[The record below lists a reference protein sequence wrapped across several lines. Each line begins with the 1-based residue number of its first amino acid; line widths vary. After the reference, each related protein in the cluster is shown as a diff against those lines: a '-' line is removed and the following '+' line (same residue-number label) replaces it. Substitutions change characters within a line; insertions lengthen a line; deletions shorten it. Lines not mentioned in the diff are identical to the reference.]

1 MNRLPATTAAFA
13 LLASPSIGQSVFELD
28 DIIFSAGFTPV
39 EEERYGRSVSVV
51 DSEEIEQRGL
61 ATVTEALRSLPGV
74 SVSASGGNTAQV
86 RIRGGEA
93 NHTLILIDGIEA
105 AGGDGEYILS
115 GLDVANVERIEV
127 LRGPNSVFYGSN
139 ASAGVI
145 NIITRRGS
153 IGQEG
158 RVTLETG
165 GRNSAT
171 AFLSSRNETG
181 GVAASV
187 GWVNDLG
194 YDYSGENGE
203 RDGIRRG
210 TISLSGDY
218 FVTDDLQLG
227 FTLRSSEETSDFDS
241 TDGSASSPG
250 GYVVDNP
257 LPYAERQEFAGDV
270 FANLSMMD
278 GLIEHRLSYQLT
290 SNDEARNGGAFT
302 TTETSEIAY
311 RMSWALDGTSVEN
324 AEQVLNVMVEAERDT
339 SSADAA
345 NERES
350 ISYALEYRGSFDNGV
365 NLQAGLRYDD
375 NNQFEDILVWNVAGS
390 YEFGRGVRLHASA
403 GTGSVNPSYFQ
414 LTDNFFPAFPPFTTT
429 NTEYIGN
436 SALTPERNRSFDI
449 GVEFPILQDRGTID
463 ITYFNE
469 TLTDEIETEYL
480 GFDPGTNTDSF
491 TFVNQ
496 QGDST
501 REGLEVFGSLQAT
514 DDLSLRMA
522 YTFLEAENPDGSVE
536 IRRPRH
542 EMLLGGSLEVLGGRG
557 LVTADFRHVS
567 GNFDTQFF
575 GASETLKL
583 PDYTV
588 VDLGGRYWL
597 NDRIAITGRVE
608 NLFDEEYSDVWG
620 YASRPLT
627 AYVGLEAKF

>member
-1 MNRLPATTAAFA
+1 
-13 LLASPSIGQSVFELD
+13 
-28 DIIFSAGFTPV
+28 
-39 EEERYGRSVSVV
+39 
-51 DSEEIEQRGL
+51 
-61 ATVTEALRSLPGV
+61 
-74 SVSASGGNTAQV
+74 
-86 RIRGGEA
+86 
-93 NHTLILIDGIEA
+93 
-105 AGGDGEYILS
+105 
-115 GLDVANVERIEV
+115 
-127 LRGPNSVFYGSN
+127 
-139 ASAGVI
+139 
-145 NIITRRGS
+145 
-153 IGQEG
+153 
-158 RVTLETG
+158 
-165 GRNSAT
+165 
-171 AFLSSRNETG
+171 
-181 GVAASV
+181 
-187 GWVNDLG
+187 
-194 YDYSGENGE
+194 
-203 RDGIRRG
+203 
-210 TISLSGDY
+210 
-218 FVTDDLQLG
+218 
-227 FTLRSSEETSDFDS
+227 
-241 TDGSASSPG
+241 
-250 GYVVDNP
+250 
-257 LPYAERQEFAGDV
+257 
-270 FANLSMMD
+270 
-278 GLIEHRLSYQLT
+278 
-290 SNDEARNGGAFT
+290 
-302 TTETSEIAY
+302 
-311 RMSWALDGTSVEN
+311 
-324 AEQVLNVMVEAERDT
+324 
-339 SSADAA
+339 
-345 NERES
+345 
-350 ISYALEYRGSFDNGV
+350 
-365 NLQAGLRYDD
+365 
-375 NNQFEDILVWNVAGS
+375 
-390 YEFGRGVRLHASA
+390 
-403 GTGSVNPSYFQ
+403 VNPSYFQ